1 LKAPSA
7 FSKFIRVA
15 IGIQV
20 VVKLSNFYVQEKDKN
35 TLGRTKR
42 ERDRE
47 CVRTHFWRNSS
58 AKWSF
63 FFFKMAK
70 ESAYGFVYSPTF
82 GNFFFSK
89 NHEN

>member
-1 LKAPSA
+1 V
-7 FSKFIRVA
+7 RVA

-47 CVRTHFWRNSS
+47 CVRINFWRNS
-58 AKWSF
+58 F
-63 FFFKMAK
+63 FSFKMAK
-70 ESAYGFVYSPTF
+70 ESAYGFFYSPTF
-82 GNFFFSK
+82 GGILFYF
-89 NHEN
+89 